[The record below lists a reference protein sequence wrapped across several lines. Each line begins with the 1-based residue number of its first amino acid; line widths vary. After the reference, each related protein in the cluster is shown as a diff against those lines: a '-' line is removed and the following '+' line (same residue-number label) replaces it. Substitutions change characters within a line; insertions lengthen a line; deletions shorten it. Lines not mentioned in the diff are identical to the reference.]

1 MPCRCDYDEEE
12 PRVIYMGTKDAM
24 RERDKAE
31 ADLMKAR
38 RKHSEEL
45 AQVQSA
51 MESLRAKYNNCVKDF
66 DDMTWAFCFVTNKL
80 FDHDPQFLEILLRAD
95 ERFKRIF
102 DAHQVSDMNA
112 GRSFLYVDKNG
123 IRKRFIGKE

>member
-1 MPCRCDYDEEE
+1 MPCRCDYDEE
-12 PRVIYMGTKDAM
+12 PKVIYTGTKDAM

-51 MESLRAKYNNCVKDF
+51 LESLRAKYNNCVKDF
-66 DDMTWAFCFVTNKL
+66 DNMTWAFCFVTNKL

-123 IRKRFIGKE
+123 VRKRFIGKD

>member
-1 MPCRCDYDEEE
+1 MPCRCDYDEE
-12 PRVIYMGTKDAM
+12 PRVIYTGTKDAM

>member
-1 MPCRCDYDEEE
+1 MPCRCDYDEE
-12 PRVIYMGTKDAM
+12 PRVIYTGTKDAM

-31 ADLMKAR
+31 ADLMRERK
-38 RKHSEEL
+38 KHSEEL
-45 AQVQSA
+45 VRAQSA
-51 MESLRAKYNNCVKDF
+51 LDGLRGKYNNCVKDF

-80 FDHDPQFLEILLRAD
+80 FDHDSQFLEILLQAD

-102 DAHQVSDMNA
+102 DAHQVSDMSA

-123 IRKRFIGKE
+123 VRKRFIGKE